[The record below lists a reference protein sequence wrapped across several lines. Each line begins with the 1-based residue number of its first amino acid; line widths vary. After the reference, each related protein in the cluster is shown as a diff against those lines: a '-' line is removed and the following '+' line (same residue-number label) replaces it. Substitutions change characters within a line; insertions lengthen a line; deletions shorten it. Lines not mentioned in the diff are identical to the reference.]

1 MVPRSWAAA
10 VTNLKNVEAALE
22 VGNEWRLNEFLR
34 CMLERAYIEVNGFIK
49 SILVRVQ
56 REKMKAVEKNSVF
69 LCCKASIEVKSSWTG
84 VGRNIDHSG
93 QSDEVSVQNEDVLGQ
108 WRKGHLCYK
117 VAKNLAE
124 LCLCSRVSW
133 GVKLASNC

>member
-34 CMLERAYIEVNGFIK
+34 CMLERAYIEVNGSIK

-69 LCCKASIEVKSSWTG
+69 L
-84 VGRNIDHSG
+84 
-93 QSDEVSVQNEDVLGQ
+93 
-108 WRKGHLCYK
+108 
-117 VAKNLAE
+117 KNT
-124 LCLCSRVSW
+124 
-133 GVKLASNC
+133 